1 MKKLNIF
8 IIFIFFL
15 ILIISIPDLFKFKS
29 YDISADK
36 RFTLS
41 DTTISAIK
49 KINSPV
55 EIDILLDG
63 SMPNYYYTFQDKI
76 RNVIE
81 LFVNEN
87 SLISYNFINPYELNQ
102 NDLILKKIS
111 DFGLSPEVLLINK
124 NNNRKEFKLYP
135 WALINYNNKSVK
147 VKLIENKIGDSEE
160 EKIVRSISLLEN
172 KLIDGLIKLTVKN
185 KSKLS
190 FLNSHGTSDEIKIFD
205 FKNSLSHYYDISNFD
220 LKKYNFN
227 INEAL
232 SFLEDK
238 KILIISNPS
247 QIFNETEKLILD
259 QFSLNGGKIIWLINS
274 VNISLEMLYNDQSKA
289 LAIANELNLDDLFF
303 HNGFKIKKELIKDL
317 YCAPIVVA
325 TQSNNTQY
333 IPYLWLYYPL
343 VKHKNSFDNSHLNIL
358 TKFVSPIDTVKTY
371 LNKKV
376 ILSSSYYTKTLA
388 IPNFIDLNEI
398 NDEIIPSSFENKN
411 HIIGIE
417 LNGNFKSFYK
427 NKIID
432 KNLETRINKGNSAWL
447 IISDGSI
454 AENQI
459 DKNKPLKLGYDKWTN
474 NNYSNKEFIINKV
487 HEFTINKAF
496 INSRNKT
503 INNLLVDKVKLSEN
517 IDFWKYS
524 SILYPIVL
532 SLFIYFILIFYRKTF

>member
-8 IIFIFFL
+8 IIFIFFIIFL
-15 ILIISIPDLFKFKS
+15 ISIPDLFKFKS

-41 DTTISAIK
+41 ESTISTIN

-55 EIDILLDG
+55 VIDILLDG
-63 SMPNYYYTFQDKI
+63 SMPNYYYTFQDEI
-76 RNVIE
+76 RNVID
-81 LFVNEN
+81 LFVTEN
-87 SLISYNFINPYELNQ
+87 SLISYNFINPYELNE

-111 DFGLSPEVLLINK
+111 NFGLSPEILLINK
-124 NNNRKEFKLYP
+124 NNNRKEFKVYP
-135 WALINYNNKSVK
+135 WGLINYNNKTVK
-147 VKLIENKIGDSEE
+147 VKLIENKIGDNEE
-160 EKIVRSISLLEN
+160 EKIIRSIRLLEN
-172 KLIDGLIKLTVKN
+172 RLVDGLIKLTVKH

-227 INEAL
+227 LNEAL

-238 KILIISNPS
+238 KILIISNPT
-247 QIFNETEKLILD
+247 QIFNEKEKLILD
-259 QFSLNGGKIIWLINS
+259 QYSLNGGKIIWLINS
-274 VNISLEMLYNDQSKA
+274 VNISIEMLYNDQSKA

-333 IPYLWLYYPL
+333 LPYLWLYYPIIKYKSS
-343 VKHKNSFDNSHLNIL
+343 VDNSHLNIL
-358 TKFVSPIDTVKTY
+358 TKFVSPIDTIKTF
-371 LNKKV
+371 LNKKI

-398 NDEIIPSSFENKN
+398 NEKIIPSSFENKN

-432 KNLETRINKGNSAWL
+432 KTLQTRINKGNSAWL
-447 IISDGSI
+447 IISDGSV

-487 HEFTINKAF
+487 HEFSNNKLF
-496 INSRNKT
+496 LNSRNKR
-503 INNLLVDKVKLSEN
+503 INNLIVDKVKLSEN
-517 IDFWKYS
+517 IGFWKYS

-532 SLFIYFILIFYRKTF
+532 SLLIYFIIIFYRKTL